1 MDTMGIRRIE
11 HLEARI
17 LEAEAATDKWRQ
29 EALLLAAQSR
39 KLSRL
44 VWAVVKCIKADGLTG
59 GAYDALVEYVED
71 WQRRIP
77 F

>member
-11 HLEARI
+11 HLEAR
-17 LEAEAATDKWRQ
+17 LREAEVATDKWRQ
-29 EALLLAAQSR
+29 EALLLAVQSR

-44 VWAVVKCIKADGLTG
+44 VWAVAKCIKADGLTG
-59 GAYDALVEYVED
+59 GAYDALVDYVD
-71 WQRRIP
+71 GWQERVP